1 VIAQLPMYDWPEA
14 RAANDALW
22 QSVRQ
27 ASTARHLDSPAALDR
42 MTDPEVAWRSPELLW
57 SQTCGL
63 PLVTSLAG
71 QVQVIGG
78 FSYRDCMSPG
88 LYHSVIVARED
99 SPSEF
104 QDFEGHRAVINGL
117 DSYSGCLALKCMMKN
132 LGVSQHFFG
141 MLSISGGHRDSV
153 KHVAQNKADIAAI
166 DCVSWSLVQRF
177 DEEARKLKVVAHTA
191 SRPNLPIIAS
201 LERTEDE
208 IKLLRE
214 ATSEAVESLDKNAR
228 EITGITGFVSRTTSD
243 YGSIRSDFEK
253 ASDFQ
258 LAKNE
263 RTLSLA

>member
-1 VIAQLPMYDWPEA
+1 MIAQLPMYDWPEA

-27 ASTARHLDSPAALDR
+27 ALAARHLDSPEALDR
-42 MTDPEVAWRSPELLW
+42 MTNPERAWRSPELLL

-71 QVQVIGG
+71 QVQVVGS
-78 FSYRDCMSPG
+78 FSYRDGMSPG

-104 QDFEGHRAVINGL
+104 QDFEGRRAVINGL
-117 DSYSGCLALKCMMKN
+117 DSYSGCLALKRMMKD
-132 LGVSQHFFG
+132 LGVSPHFFG

-166 DCVSWSLVQRF
+166 DCVSWSLAQRF
-177 DEEARKLKVVAHTA
+177 DEEARKLKVIAHTA
-191 SRPNLPIIAS
+191 SRPNLPIITS
-201 LERTEDE
+201 LKRTEDE
-208 IKLLRE
+208 IKLLQE
-214 ATSEAVESLDKNAR
+214 ATSEAVESLDKNVQ
-228 EITGITGFVSRTTSD
+228 ENTGITGFVSRTVLD
-243 YGSIRSDFEK
+243 YERIRSDFEK
-253 ASDFQ
+253 ASSFE

-263 RTLSLA
+263 RALSLA